1 MNRREISKFADP
13 LVKEQYLQKYG
24 DPLDDVTPQDL
35 MDLMENL
42 WTSGRGS
49 YAQQREALRRQGQ
62 DPWTV
67 RLALVEA
74 YFKSLYLR
82 QSNLDEQADHLKVED
97 VSNFIKFRID
107 ELIRAHQEQEAEE
120 ARHSRDKFGIR
131 MPRA

>member
-1 MNRREISKFADP
+1 
-13 LVKEQYLQKYG
+13 
-24 DPLDDVTPQDL
+24 